1 MACKKILDVVSKVFV
16 KQLSLRPPRTSR
28 IPMLEAMTASTE
40 TWPRAAAPDAVKKY
54 WPVDG
59 RSLQVRGG
67 IVPNEDKRACVVA
80 IILSSPDA
88 KRKLKLNRLFRYAV
102 GPMLDSKGE
111 WSRKLISWVSSGGSG
126 PCATNFLQGCA

>member
-40 TWPRAAAPDAVKKY
+40 TWPRAAAPDAVKK
-54 WPVDG
+54 
-59 RSLQVRGG
+59 VRGG